1 MTLFPTGAVL
11 ALAVA
16 LSTIVLSTAG
26 GPVRAQQAKDADA
39 NNTGENTTG
48 GKEAPE
54 ATEEKPLNGEVLFAT
69 SCGWCH
75 QQGGRVA
82 GRGPKLAG
90 SKRSDEYILNRI
102 IIGKPGAM
110 PQFGQAFTSEQLN
123 AILAYIRSLPD
134 NG

>member
-1 MTLFPTGAVL
+1 MTVFPTSAVL

-16 LSTIVLSTAG
+16 LSGIVLSTTG
-26 GPVRAQQAKDADA
+26 GPIRAQQAKDAGAD
-39 NNTGENTTG
+39 NTGESTTNAE
-48 GKEAPE
+48 EAPK
-54 ATEEKPLNGEVLFAT
+54 ATEEKPLDGEVLFAT

-75 QQGGRVA
+75 QDGGRVA

-90 SKRSDEYILNRI
+90 SKRSDEFILQRI

-110 PQFGQAFTSEQLN
+110 PQFGQAFTAEQLN

-134 NG
+134 NS